1 MDDDRY
7 EFLNDRVDHCVTEH
21 DSLVDRVSALEGHK
35 VRSHGHRLEW
45 IVIALV
51 ALEAA
56 FEVLLYFHHA

>member
-1 MDDDRY
+1 MDDETIEGRFD
-7 EFLNDRVDHCVTEH
+7 
-21 DSLVDRVSALEGHK
+21 LVDERLDHYVERLEKLEGDK

-51 ALEAA
+51 GLEAA

>member
-1 MDDDRY
+1 MDDETIEGRFELFDER
-7 EFLNDRVDHCVTEH
+7 LDHYSE
-21 DSLVDRVSALEGHK
+21 RLEK
-35 VRSHGHRLEW
+35 LEDDKARKHGHRLEW